1 MTATLSRSRAV
12 LGVVDQIV
20 GSASNYLTAFVAA
33 AVLVPDQFG
42 AFVAA
47 YAVVTVLCAIGRAL
61 VGEPLLAHVPG
72 SSGRGLGTH
81 ALGAAVLLGLAGA
94 ALCAAAGLVWG
105 GGVGAGLLA
114 LAGWVPGALAV
125 DAGRYV
131 LLARAETGRAL
142 LVDGVWALGQIA
154 VLGGI
159 AVAGVWSV
167 AAVAAAW
174 GIGALLALGAVVA
187 VTPEARAGVAAAR
200 PGHWFAASRDVAG
213 WFSVTSVLGQAQVY
227 LVLLLAGLAL
237 APAEVGG
244 LRAVQL
250 LVFQPPV
257 TLFAAL
263 LVLATPVMA
272 RHWVAGDAAGL
283 RRARWIAL
291 AATGVLAAVLLL
303 AVPLRD
309 VLLGLLFPRY
319 LDAAPLVLPI
329 VLQTALSGASVPFL
343 AQVRGARRG
352 GALLGLQMV
361 TALATLAGAAI
372 GLAAGG
378 VVGLA
383 WGLAAS
389 ALVAFAAAAFGGRRV
404 EIAATTVVPA
414 PVPGT
419 AAEVA
424 A

>member
-1 MTATLSRSRAV
+1 VTTTLSRSRAL
-12 LGVVDQIV
+12 LGVIDQLV

-33 AVLVPDQFG
+33 AVLVPEEFG

-47 YAVVTVLCAIGRAL
+47 YAVVTVLCAVGRAL
-61 VGEPLLAHVPG
+61 VGEPLLSQV
-72 SSGRGLGTH
+72 SDRGLGSAALGSS
-81 ALGAAVLLGLAGA
+81 ALGAAVVLGLAGA
-94 ALCAAAGLVWG
+94 ALCVVGGLVWG
-105 GGVGAGLLA
+105 GAVGAGLLA

-142 LVDGVWALGQIA
+142 TVDVVWALGQVA
-154 VLGGI
+154 VLAGV
-159 AVAGVWSV
+159 AVAGTWSV
-167 AAVAAAW
+167 PAVAAAW
-174 GIGALLALGAVVA
+174 GLGALLGLAVVVA

-200 PGHWFAASRDVAG
+200 PGRWFVASRDVAG

-227 LVLLLAGLAL
+227 LVLLVAGLAL
-237 APAEVGG
+237 APAQVGG

-283 RRARWIAL
+283 RRARRVAL

-319 LDAAPLVLPI
+319 VDAAALVLPI
-329 VLQTALSGASVPFL
+329 VLQTALSGAAVPFL

-352 GALLGLQMV
+352 KALLGLQTV

-372 GLAAGG
+372 GLALGG
-378 VVGLA
+378 VEGLA
-383 WGLAAS
+383 WGLATS
-389 ALVAFAAAAFGGRRV
+389 ALVATAVAAAAGRRV
-404 EIAATTVVPA
+404 ESAVSA
-414 PVPGT
+414 PVAEPVT
-419 AAEVA
+419 AEVA